1 MLKITLDYLITVV
14 DFSQEKIASL
24 IKKTNIKGHVLVGN
38 QKSKVYSEIHL
49 DIGDAK
55 VDIYNL
61 DSKGVSLNRNFL
73 LTKSQADYVTFLDDD
88 IFFSPNYLE
97 SIEAELDKEWP
108 NNYSIRFN
116 VLSLNNLRRIKQIN
130 KARNV
135 GLFDLRQYGVWG
147 GLFNR
152 KYLINNNLFFRE
164 YIGPGTSINHGEDY
178 IFLSDYFKSGGK
190 MWQSRE
196 AIMYAEQQDSTW
208 QGKNRDIK
216 KELFAHG
223 HNYRLLYKKRSS
235 IYLLI
240 HMLKH
245 IRYYKNKE
253 YSFFK
258 TYKLGLEGIRF
269 RKDIEKGLRKY
280 E

>member
-1 MLKITLDYLITVV
+1 MLKKSLDYLITVV
-14 DFSQEKIASL
+14 DFSQEKIFSL
-24 IKKTNIKGHVLVGN
+24 VKKTNIKGHVLVGN
-38 QKSKVYSEIHL
+38 QKSKAYSEMHF

-55 VDIYNL
+55 VDVYNL

-73 LTKSQADYVTFLDDD
+73 LIKSQADYVTFLDDD
-88 IFFSPNYLE
+88 IFFSQNYLE
-97 SIEAELDKEWP
+97 SIKVELDKEWP

-116 VLSLNNLRRIKQIN
+116 VSSLNNSRRIKQIN
-130 KARNV
+130 KSKNV
-135 GLFDLRQYGVWG
+135 SLFDLRQYGVWG
-147 GLFNR
+147 VLFNR

-190 MWQSRE
+190 IWQSRE
-196 AIMYAEQQDSTW
+196 AIMHAEQQDSTW

-223 HNYRLLYKKRSS
+223 HNYRLLYKKRAS

>member
-14 DFSQEKIASL
+14 GFNHEKIVSL
-24 IKKTNIKGHVLVGN
+24 IKKTNIKGHILVGN
-38 QKSKVYSEIHL
+38 QKSKEYSEAHI

-61 DSKGVSLNRNFL
+61 ESKGVSLNRNFL

-88 IFFSPNYLE
+88 IFFSLNYLE
-97 SIEAELDKEWP
+97 SVKAEFDKEWP
-108 NNYSIRFN
+108 GNYSIRFN
-116 VLSLNNLRRIKQIN
+116 VLSLNSSRRIKQIN
-130 KARNV
+130 KSKNV
-135 GLFDLRQYGVWG
+135 GLFDLRQYGVCG
-147 GLFNR
+147 VIFNR
-152 KYLINNNLFFRE
+152 KYLINRKIFFRE

-190 MWQSRE
+190 MWQFKE
-196 AIMYAEQQDSTW
+196 AIMYAEQQESTW

-223 HNYRLLYKKRSS
+223 HNYRLLYKGKAS

-245 IRYYKNKE
+245 IKYYKNKE

-258 TYKLGLEGIRF
+258 TYKLGLEGIKF
-269 RKDIEKGLRKY
+269 RINIEKGLKKY